1 VQHSRRRSL
10 CLDPRPLTPK
20 LNPQPSCVQEWLT
33 QIFVA
38 ADADNNGS
46 LDRDEFKVLMAEL
59 NLSEREALQVT

>member
-1 VQHSRRRSL
+1 
-10 CLDPRPLTPK
+10 
-20 LNPQPSCVQEWLT
+20 
-33 QIFVA
+33 VA